1 MIRVVLADDET
12 LLRSAITALISFEPD
27 IEVVGQAADGAEA
40 IRVVRQTGPDVVIL
54 DLEMPGIDGLAAAVE
69 LREQNPG
76 LPVVLL
82 TRHARPGVLRAA
94 LAAGVRGFASKSV
107 EPEELARIIRT
118 VHDGRRHIDTDI
130 ATAAM
135 LDDCPLTDRELDVL
149 RAASDGTSI
158 RAIATRLFLAPGTV
172 RNYLSQAMAKTG
184 GDTRHAAARIA
195 RERGWL

>member
-12 LLRSAITALISFEPD
+12 LLRAAIASLIAYEPD
-27 IEVVGQAADGAEA
+27 IEVVGQAADGSEA
-40 IRVVRQTGPDVVIL
+40 IRLVRQTEPDVVVL
-54 DLEMPGIDGLAAAVE
+54 DLEMPVMDGLTAATE
-69 LREQNPG
+69 LHRMQPD
-76 LPVVLL
+76 LAIVLL
-82 TRHARPGVLRAA
+82 TRHARPGVLREA

-107 EPEELARIIRT
+107 DPEELARIIRA
-118 VHDGRRHIDTDI
+118 VHSGRRHVDADI

-149 RAASDGTSI
+149 RVAADGSSV
-158 RAIATRLFLAPGTV
+158 RAIAARLYLAPGTV

-184 GDTRHAAARIA
+184 GETRHAAVHIA

>member
-12 LLRSAITALISFEPD
+12 LLRAALASLLAFEPD
-27 IEVVGQAADGAEA
+27 VEIVGQAADGAEA
-40 IRVVRQTGPDVVIL
+40 IRVVRETTPDVVVL
-54 DLEMPGIDGLAAAVE
+54 DLEMPGTDGLAAAVA
-69 LREQNPG
+69 LHRQDAA
-76 LPVVLL
+76 LPIVLL
-82 TRHARPGVLRAA
+82 TRHARPGVLREA

-107 EPEELARIIRT
+107 EPEDLAGIIRT
-118 VHDGRRHIDTDI
+118 VHGGRRHIDADI

-149 RAASDGTSI
+149 RAAADGSSVRT
-158 RAIATRLFLAPGTV
+158 IATRLFLAPGTV